1 MSDFDT
7 KTINNKQCDN
17 NGNGVF
23 VGSRS
28 KLVLIRKRIADQWNS
43 DTHTGSVFRNM
54 AKLATGTGLAKLIG
68 FITAPIITR
77 IYLPEHF
84 GMLSVFV
91 ALAALLVPFGTLR
104 YSMAIPLP
112 RHDGAAINLAVLSVI
127 LLFCF
132 SVFAFFFFWLFSPVV
147 LGVLSMEQLLP
158 YWWLLPMVIAGAGMY
173 ELLTNWAIR
182 ERAFKSLAKT
192 QVWQQVLGASV
203 KIGLGL
209 LGFKPVGLLIGQI
222 FSEAGGVVSL
232 LRSFFK
238 KFSANIRHVS
248 KKRMQFFIRRYFD
261 FPKFRL
267 PSQFLLVIAI
277 KAPLLY
283 FAWQFG
289 ADTTGQLGLALTI
302 LALPINL
309 LGQTTGK
316 AYYGEI
322 ASIGRKNPDRIYNLT
337 KSIIKRLFIVSI
349 LPFLALF
356 LFGPSLFQFV
366 FGDIWSE
373 AGTYASILAV
383 YLLSQFIASPLVNVF
398 NVFEKQK
405 MYLTLN
411 SVRIVILFI
420 IFILSYTLELS
431 PSHTIIIYSLVL
443 TLYYLYISFMVFMV
457 IYKEKIQNARS
468 V

>member
-1 MSDFDT
+1 MSDLDT
-7 KTINNKQCDN
+7 KTINKKQSDN
-17 NGNGVF
+17 NRNGVF

-28 KLVLIRKRIADQWNS
+28 KLVLIRKGIADQWNS

-77 IYLPEHF
+77 IYLPEHI
-84 GMLSVFV
+84 GVLSVFV
-91 ALAALLVPFGTLR
+91 ALTALLVPFGTLR
-104 YSMAIPLP
+104 YTMAIPLP
-112 RHDGAAINLAVLSVI
+112 RHDGAATNLAVLSGM
-127 LLFCF
+127 LLFCV
-132 SVFAFFFFWLFSPVV
+132 SVFAFFFFWLLGPVI

-158 YWWLLPMVIAGAGMY
+158 YWWLLPLAVAGTGMY

-203 KIGLGL
+203 KIVLGL
-209 LGFKPVGLLIGQI
+209 FGFKPVGLLIGQI
-222 FSEAGGVVSL
+222 FSEAGGIISL

-248 KKRMQFFIRRYFD
+248 KKRIKFLMRRYSD

-267 PSQFLLVIAI
+267 PSQCLLVIST
-277 KAPLLY
+277 KAPLFY

-289 ADTTGQLGLALTI
+289 AETTGQLGLALTI
-302 LALPINL
+302 LALPISL

-322 ASIGRKNPDRIYNLT
+322 ASIGRKNPVGIYNLT
-337 KSIIKRLFIVSI
+337 KSIIKRLFIASI
-349 LPFLALF
+349 VPFLALF

-366 FGDIWSE
+366 FGVIWRE
-373 AGTYASILAV
+373 AGTYASILSV
-383 YLLSQFIASPLVNVF
+383 YLLSQFISNPLVNIF

-405 MYLTLN
+405 MYLMLN
-411 SVRIVILFI
+411 SVRTVILFVV
-420 IFILSYTLELS
+420 FILSYTFELS
-431 PSHTIIIYSLVL
+431 PSHTIIIYSFVL
-443 TLYYLYISFMVFMV
+443 TLYYIYISFMVFMV
-457 IYKEKIQNARS
+457 IHKEKIQNA
-468 V
+468 